1 MKQKKIGTTLYVF
14 SEDPYVI
21 TEDTDANI
29 IYIQEEVINRFAR
42 INLSLISK
50 MKPINYHVTCVK
62 HPEWADY
69 YNDFTVYVEQT
80 TGGTVTAYPT
90 SGDEGEEISISHLA
104 SEGYDFDSWNVVDED
119 GNEIEITNN
128 NFLMPASD
136 VTVSAVFIKTY
147 YNQYL
152 TIESQAD
159 NNTISWKSSNESYTQ
174 DIQYSI
180 DKINWTTVTSTTS
193 GATLATLNTGE
204 KLYLKGSLIG
214 HNSYSYYES
223 INSSGNFIVYGNI
236 MSLTNGDNFASAKS
250 LTHNYQLTNLFNG
263 SKVTDISNLILPATT
278 LTLYCYDS
286 MFRGC
291 TSLTTTPVL
300 PATTLAR
307 ECYRYMF
314 SGCTSLT
321 TAPELP
327 ATTLAYG
334 CYSSM
339 FGGCTSLTTAPDLPA
354 ITLKSECYNGMFSGC
369 TLLTTTPELPA
380 NKLIFWCYKYMF
392 DGCIS
397 LNNITML
404 ATDISGDGL
413 SNWVRNVSAT
423 GTFTKAAS
431 MSTLPTGASGIPS
444 GWTVVDA

>member
-119 GNEIEITNN
+119 GNEIEVNN
-128 NFLMPASD
+128 GKFLMPASD
-136 VTVSAVFIKTY
+136 VTVSAVFEENKP
-147 YNQYL
+147 QYENEYV
-152 TIESQAD
+152 TIESLED
-159 NNTISWKSSNESYTQ
+159 NNTISWKSNKASYTQ
-174 DIQYSI
+174 DIQYST
-180 DKINWTTVTSTTS
+180 DKSNWTTVTSTTS

-204 KLYLKGSLIG
+204 KLYLKGALTG
-214 HNSYSYYES
+214 HNNDSRYEY
-223 INSSGNFIVYGNI
+223 ISSTKKFKVYGNI
-236 MSLTNGDNFASAKS
+236 MSLVYSDNFINKTS
-250 LTHNYQLTNLFNG
+250 LNYDYQLIGLFYH
-263 SKVTDISNLILPATT
+263 SKVTDASNLILPATT
-278 LTLYCYDS
+278 LVTGCYS
-286 MFRGC
+286 NMFRNC
-291 TSLTTTPVL
+291 TLLTAAPAL
-300 PATTLAR
+300 PATTLTNW
-307 ECYRYMF
+307 CYEHMF
-314 SGCTSLT
+314 DNTSLT
-321 TAPELP
+321 AAPELP
-327 ATTLAYG
+327 ATTLTNG
-334 CYSSM
+334 CYAYM
-339 FGGCTSLTTAPDLPA
+339 FANCKSLTAA
-354 ITLKSECYNGMFSGC
+354 
-369 TLLTTTPELPA
+369 PELPA
-380 NKLIFWCYKYMF
+380 TTLVNKCYEYMF
-392 DGCIS
+392 ITSTS
-397 LNNITML
+397 LNSITML
-404 ATDISGDGL
+404 ATDISASGCL
-413 SNWVRNVSAT
+413 TSWVNSVAAT

-431 MSTLPTGASGIPS
+431 MTTLPTGQHGIPT